1 MRLREWDWNEQGF
14 VERDY
19 PDEPIRQFIN
29 WLRTTKQWYQSPD
42 PGRDVYTKY
51 RQMQEQLAD
60 HRNREAAEEQAK
72 EKRRA
77 MTAAARTANA
87 RKRKSK
93 NAAAT

>member
-1 MRLREWDWNEQGF
+1 MRLKEWDWDKQAY
-14 VERDY
+14 VETDY

-60 HRNREAAEEQAK
+60 HRNREAA
-72 EKRRA
+72 
-77 MTAAARTANA
+77 AARTANA
-87 RKRKSK
+87 RKRESK
-93 NAAAT
+93 NTAAT